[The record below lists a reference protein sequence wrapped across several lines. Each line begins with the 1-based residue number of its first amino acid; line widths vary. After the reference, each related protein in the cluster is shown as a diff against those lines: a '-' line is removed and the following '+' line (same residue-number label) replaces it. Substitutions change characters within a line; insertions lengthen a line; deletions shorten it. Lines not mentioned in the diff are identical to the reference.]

1 MTKKNKNEIAIQL
14 KISKLNCIDDI
25 QAKFHYIKN
34 LKIFLRKINARL
46 LTEILRV
53 KNYLFDKKT
62 SNWLRTSFQILKK
75 KKTIDHSF
83 QIKEDV
89 EQANYRRNTGYIN
102 NTDICPVQ

>member
-62 SNWLRTSFQILKK
+62 SNWLRTSFQIFKK
-75 KKTIDHSF
+75 KKNNRSF
-83 QIKEDV
+83 VSNKGGCR
-89 EQANYRRNTGYIN
+89 ASKL
-102 NTDICPVQ
+102 

>member
-62 SNWLRTSFQILKK
+62 SNWLRTSFQIFKK
-75 KKTIDHSF
+75 KKNKRSF
-83 QIKEDV
+83 VSNKGGCR
-89 EQANYRRNTGYIN
+89 ASKL
-102 NTDICPVQ
+102 

>member
-53 KNYLFDKKT
+53 KNYLFDKKNLKLAT
-62 SNWLRTSFQILKK
+62 HKFPNIQKK
-75 KKTIDHSF
+75 KKQSIIRF
-83 QIKEDV
+83 K
-89 EQANYRRNTGYIN
+89 
-102 NTDICPVQ
+102 

>member
-62 SNWLRTSFQILKK
+62 
-75 KKTIDHSF
+75 
-83 QIKEDV
+83 
-89 EQANYRRNTGYIN
+89 
-102 NTDICPVQ
+102 

>member
-53 KNYLFDKKT
+53 KNYLSIRYLKYLIKF
-62 SNWLRTSFQILKK
+62 NIL
-75 KKTIDHSF
+75 
-83 QIKEDV
+83 
-89 EQANYRRNTGYIN
+89 Y
-102 NTDICPVQ
+102 

>member
-53 KNYLFDKKT
+53 KNYLFDKKS
-62 SNWLRTSFQILKK
+62 SNWLRTSFQIFKK
-75 KKTIDHSF
+75 KKQSIIRF
-83 QIKEDV
+83 K
-89 EQANYRRNTGYIN
+89 
-102 NTDICPVQ
+102 

>member
-62 SNWLRTSFQILKK
+62 SNWLRTSFQIFKK
-75 KKTIDHSF
+75 KKKQSIIRF
-83 QIKEDV
+83 K
-89 EQANYRRNTGYIN
+89 
-102 NTDICPVQ
+102 

>member
-62 SNWLRTSFQILKK
+62 SNWLRTSFQIFKK
-75 KKTIDHSF
+75 KKQSIIRF
-83 QIKEDV
+83 K
-89 EQANYRRNTGYIN
+89 
-102 NTDICPVQ
+102 